1 MLRKV
6 TLSIREVEANDIL
19 AEDIFS
25 DYRLLAKKGFS
36 VNGANYCFT

>member
-6 TLSIREVEANDIL
+6 TLSIHEVEANDIL

-25 DYRLLAKKGFS
+25 EYRLLAKKDLVLTG
-36 VNGANYCFT
+36 